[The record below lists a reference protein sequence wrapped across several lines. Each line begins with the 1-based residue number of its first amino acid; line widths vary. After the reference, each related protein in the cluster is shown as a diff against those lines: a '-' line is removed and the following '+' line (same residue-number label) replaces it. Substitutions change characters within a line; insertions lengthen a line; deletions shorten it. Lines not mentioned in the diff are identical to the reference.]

1 MNKYRVTI
9 THETGYINGYLE
21 FTDTSLPP
29 VDVDIIAPTAA
40 DAWLIAEKNAR
51 AGRFRKYGVKFC
63 AKPLAI
69 ECLEC
74 EVPA

>member
-9 THETGYINGYLE
+9 THETGHIDAHGE

-40 DAWLIAEKNAR
+40 DAWLIAEKNAW
-51 AGRFRKYGVKFC
+51 AGRYREQGVKFC